1 MPRRSTRSDGAVAER
16 WIGGE
21 QVNTA
26 VQRAAEGPGG
36 GSSSQDWT
44 RVETPLA
51 EEAVNSLRCGQ
62 RVRIHGWVYAA
73 RDAAHQRLFQ
83 LLQEGRQLPIDLR
96 GAVIFYVGPSPAPPG
111 RLLGAAGPTTA
122 GRVDRFTPALLRAGL
137 RGMIGKGYRSEA
149 VKQAMQEYG
158 AVYFA
163 AVGGAGVLLA
173 QHIAAA
179 EVVAYP
185 ELGPEAIRRLRL
197 VNFPAIVAVDRYG
210 GDLYQIGKSTY
221 RRDGAGEP
229 YRHDGPERPG
239 PGEGALSGQADTSE

>member
-1 MPRRSTRSDGAVAER
+1 MPRRSTRGDGAVAER

-21 QVNTA
+21 RVDIA
-26 VQRAAEGPGG
+26 VHQAADGPGG
-36 GSSSQDWT
+36 GFAPQDWM
-44 RVETPLA
+44 RVETPLT
-51 EEAVNSLRCGQ
+51 EEVVNSLRCGQ
-62 RVRIHGWVYAA
+62 RVRINGWVYAA

-83 LLQEGRQLPIDLR
+83 LLQEGRLLPIDLR
-96 GAVIFYVGPSPAPPG
+96 GAVIFYVGPSPAPPR

-137 RGMIGKGYRSEA
+137 RGMIGKGHRSEA
-149 VKQAMQEYG
+149 VKQAMQECG

-173 QHIAAA
+173 QHITAA
-179 EVVAYP
+179 EVIAYP

-197 VNFPAIVAVDRYG
+197 VSFPAIVAVDRYG

-221 RRDGAGEP
+221 RRDGVGGP
-229 YRHDGPERPG
+229 YRHGSPEQTRPD
-239 PGEGALSGQADTSE
+239 EGALSGQTDTRE